1 MGLRLFAPKRV
12 WKWSLPLVVAAFVTP
27 VNAEA
32 QAPTPQNNQNNKK
45 PSINIR
51 TNPRSGFSP
60 LRVVL
65 TAELTGGAND
75 FEDFYCASVEW
86 DWGDGT
92 KSESTSDCDPYE
104 AGKSEIKRRYA
115 QEHTFRGSSMSSSPF
130 SGAASDMSQN
140 QQPIQFRVR
149 FILKQKNKT
158 VGSGQAT
165 VEVRPGLGE
174 GGASY

>member
-1 MGLRLFAPKRV
+1 MKLG
-12 WKWSLPLVVAAFVTP
+12 LPLVIAALVTP
-27 VNAEA
+27 VHAT
-32 QAPTPQNNQNNKK
+32 APAAPPQKDQKDKK
-45 PSINIR
+45 PTINIR

-65 TAELTGGAND
+65 TAEVTGGADD

-92 KSESTSDCDPYE
+92 KSESKTDCDPYE
-104 AGKSEIKRRYA
+104 AGKSQIKRRYA
-115 QEHTFRGSSMSSSPF
+115 QEHTFRGSSLTSSPF
-130 SGAASDMSQN
+130 SGAASDVSQN

-149 FILKQKNKT
+149 FSLKQKNKT

-174 GGASY
+174 GG